1 MSHVPHPDRRPR
13 SGPTNP
19 PPALSLFSME
29 LSRNLR
35 VDSVSRLNPTAALTV
50 EDRAPVSAAV
60 EMMRQKGTGCLL
72 VTRAGRLVGIFTE
85 RDLLARVLAPG
96 LPLSIPM
103 AECLTAGPVTVQP
116 KDSVQTAIKRMEKGG
131 YRHLPVVDELGRPV
145 GILSARRVVHF
156 LVEHFPA
163 LVYNHPPDP
172 TRVPDAAEGA

>member
-13 SGPTNP
+13 SGPASP
-19 PPALSLFSME
+19 LPALSIFSME

-35 VDSVSRLNPTAALTV
+35 VDSVSRLGPTEALSV
-50 EDRAPVSAAV
+50 EDREPVSAAV
-60 EMMRQKGTGCLL
+60 ARMREKGTGCLL
-72 VTRAGRLVGIFTE
+72 VTRAGRLVGVFTE
-85 RDLLARVLAPG
+85 RDLLTRVLAPG

-103 AECLTAGPVTVQP
+103 AECHTPGPATVQP

-131 YRHLPVVDELGRPV
+131 YRHLPVVDEAGRPV

-156 LVEHFPA
+156 LVEHFPG

-172 TRVPDAAEGA
+172 TRVPDLAEGA

>member
-1 MSHVPHPDRRPR
+1 
-13 SGPTNP
+13 
-19 PPALSLFSME
+19 ME

-35 VDSVSRLNPTAALTV
+35 VDSVSRLNPTAPLSV
-50 EDRAPVSAAV
+50 EDREPVSV
-60 EMMRQKGTGCLL
+60 GVDLMREKGTGCLL

-85 RDLLARVLAPG
+85 RDLLTRVLAPG

-103 AECLTAGPVTVQP
+103 AECLTANPVTVRP
-116 KDSVQTAIKRMEKGG
+116 KDSVQAAIKRMEKGG
-131 YRHLPVVDELGRPV
+131 YRHLPVIDELGRPV

-156 LVEHFPA
+156 LAEHFPA